1 VDPVS
6 LIVAALAAG
15 AGSAVQD
22 GASAAVKGAY
32 ARLRDAVRGRLA
44 GRADG
49 AVVLARHGNDPQVWE
64 APLRVE
70 LTAAGAGD
78 DAGLVAAARAVMEL
92 VDAVGAQA
100 GKYAVTVSGSHGV
113 QVGDHNTQTNTF
125 GPGPA

>member
-1 VDPVS
+1 MGAVRENMCPLGYGKGGGAVDPVS

-64 APLRVE
+64 APGKPRRFR
-70 LTAAGAGD
+70 TA
-78 DAGLVAAARAVMEL
+78 E
-92 VDAVGAQA
+92 
-100 GKYAVTVSGSHGV
+100 TVFS
-113 QVGDHNTQTNTF
+113 
-125 GPGPA
+125 